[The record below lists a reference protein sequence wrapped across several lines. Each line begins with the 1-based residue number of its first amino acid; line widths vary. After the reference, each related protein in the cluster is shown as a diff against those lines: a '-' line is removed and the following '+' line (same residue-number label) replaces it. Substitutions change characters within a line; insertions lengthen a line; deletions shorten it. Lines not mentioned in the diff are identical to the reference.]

1 MSVISE
7 YWNKFLLDSNQSAD
21 EVGFAGELYFED
33 KGFTGITQLSLVL
46 SGRKTALF
54 YPYESFVINHEPLPL
69 SDEMY
74 IVENN
79 NDEPKCIIQ
88 LTDVNIIPFGEI
100 SWELASRDGE
110 DENLEQWRNRQ
121 KAFMQE
127 EADLCGFDFNDGSK
141 IICEIFNVI
150 YR

>member
-1 MSVISE
+1 MSKISE
-7 YWNKFLLDSNQSAD
+7 YWDKFLADSKQD
-21 EVGFAGELYFED
+21 PEEVGFAGELYFED

-54 YPYESFVINHEPLPL
+54 YSYDSFVINHEPLPL
-69 SDEMY
+69 ADEMY
-74 IVENN
+74 IVEDK
-79 NDEPKCIIQ
+79 NDDPKCIIQ

-100 SWELASRDGE
+100 SWQLASRDGE

-121 KAFMQE
+121 REFLQE
-127 EADLCGFDFNDGSK
+127 EADICGFEFNEGSK
-141 IICEIFNVI
+141 IVCEIFNVI